1 MCQVNIFIVMNIKK
15 IIKEEIDDFEWA
27 KDIEPSNF
35 TVGDC
40 ILFYRVRWTITS
52 IDDGYL
58 TVRSNDFDLSQEW
71 AETVWRE
78 DSITELLSDGT
89 MKRCEDGDGNHLTQP
104 E

>member
-1 MCQVNIFIVMNIKK
+1 MNIKK
-15 IIKEEIDDFEWA
+15 IIKEEIDDFEWT

-71 AETVWRE
+71 AEAKWLEETV
-78 DSITELLSDGT
+78 TELLSDGT
-89 MKRCEDGDGNHLTQP
+89 MKRCEDGDDNHLTQP